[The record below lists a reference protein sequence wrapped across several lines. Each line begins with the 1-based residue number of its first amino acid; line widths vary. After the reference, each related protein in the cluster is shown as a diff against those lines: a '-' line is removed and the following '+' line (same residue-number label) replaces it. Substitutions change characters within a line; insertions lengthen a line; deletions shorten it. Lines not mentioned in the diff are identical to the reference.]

1 MYRKKEP
8 RSMYVCLE
16 KKGEWTMDMD
26 QNGKDWEQQPEKT
39 SSLWKDMTNNGL
51 IAIAAKRDQ
60 FVGILQKKSNVAKE
74 GARRQVD
81 ALKTIIEQLKNP
93 VGS

>member
-1 MYRKKEP
+1 MCVR
-8 RSMYVCLE
+8 E
-16 KKGEWTMDMD
+16 KKGDWPMNTD
-26 QNGKDWEQQPEKT
+26 QNEKNWKQQPEKT
-39 SSLWKDMTNNGL
+39 SSLWKDMANNGL

-60 FVGILQKKSNVAKE
+60 FVGILQKKSNVARE